1 MTCIEKGCD
10 MARKI
15 KILIVEDEA
24 LTALLL
30 SRNLQLKGYDTSQP
44 VATGEAAI
52 QMAGADRPDVA
63 IMDIRLAGGM
73 DGIETAGELIARYN
87 LPIIFMTGYSD
98 EATINKAAALKPAA
112 YLIKPVTP
120 DHIEP
125 VLVEL
130 FGKDG

>member
-1 MTCIEKGCD
+1 

-30 SRNLQLKGYDTSQP
+30 NRNLQLKGYETCQP
-44 VATGEAAI
+44 AATGETAI
-52 QMAGADRPDVA
+52 HMAGVERPDVV
-63 IMDIRLAGGM
+63 IMDIRLAGEM
-73 DGIETAGELIARYN
+73 DGIETAGKIISLYQ

-112 YLIKPVTP
+112 YLTKPVTP
-120 DHIEP
+120 DHIVP

-130 FGKDG
+130 FGQNKSS